1 VSGNVQRVL
10 ALMVGALASAFV
22 GLGWGVILHTLGEP
36 VIDCV
41 KDGAA
46 GGGGTFVVCLAVIV
60 LFPFRDDSGRGVTA
74 SPTSNSP
81 GAPTA

>member
-22 GLGWGVILHTLGEP
+22 GLGWGVILRALGEP

-41 KDGAA
+41 KDGVA

-60 LFPFRDDSGRGVTA
+60 LFPFKDDSSRSL
-74 SPTSNSP
+74 SPP
-81 GAPTA
+81 PAPAPPRAPTA